1 MVLKPLFLF
10 IEIVLADFIPHKIKS
25 GIIGGNS
32 GGSAAQMRVQN
43 LESRLCVV
51 FENPLVQGDWLL
63 RGMDFIARPVVK
75 LK

>member
-1 MVLKPLFLF
+1 MVLKPLFLLVEVF
-10 IEIVLADFIPHKIKS
+10 FADFISHKIKAS
-25 GIIGGNS
+25 IIGGNS
-32 GGSAAQMRVQN
+32 GGATAQMRVKN
-43 LESRLCVV
+43 LESRLCIV

>member
-1 MVLKPLFLF
+1 MFLKPLFLLV
-10 IEIVLADFIPHKIKS
+10 EIFFADFIAHKIKP
-25 GIIGGNS
+25 GIVGGDA
-32 GGSAAQMRVQN
+32 GGATAQMRVKN

-51 FENPLVQGDWLL
+51 FENPLVQGDRLL

>member
-1 MVLKPLFLF
+1 MVLKPLFLLVEVF
-10 IEIVLADFIPHKIKS
+10 FADFISHKIKAS
-25 GIIGGNS
+25 IVGGYS
-32 GGSAAQMRVQN
+32 RGAAAQMRVQN
-43 LESRLCVV
+43 LEPRLSIV